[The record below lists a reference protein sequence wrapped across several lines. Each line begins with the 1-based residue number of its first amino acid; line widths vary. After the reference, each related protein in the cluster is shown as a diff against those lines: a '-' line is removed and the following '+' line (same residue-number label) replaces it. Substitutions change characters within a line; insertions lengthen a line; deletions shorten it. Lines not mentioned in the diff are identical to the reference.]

1 MIKREDENFERWVE
15 LVAFQYDSWR
25 KHVFGR
31 SDPEIESIPEKYGP
45 YIYFLRHKE
54 YTNKLPSISSKDPKQ
69 KENQ

>member
-54 YTNKLPSISSKDPKQ
+54 YT
-69 KENQ
+69 